1 MNTFTSERSATRA
14 VSLVSRRALWAGLGL
29 AASLA
34 VTLGVQTSGVAMS
47 QEPQPTTPEPAT
59 QAARGASAFGEPVN
73 LYGPNNP
80 YAPPRED
87 GEIHQAHVRGQVW
100 LLTGEP
106 GGSNVV
112 VQIGDQ
118 GVLVV
123 DTGTRAMA
131 PKLLAQIQR
140 LAQEHAGAHKEIRK
154 VINTNGRLDHIGGN
168 ETIAKAGSQIISG
181 EERAQQVAFVNP
193 GAEVT
198 AHENVLRRLTAGGTN
213 EFRGLEPTDAETFE
227 VDNQR
232 FNDEAV
238 QIHHPHDANTDGQ
251 LVVLFRGSDVVAAGD
266 VVDMTTYPI
275 IDVKAGGTI
284 DGELVALN
292 KVIAMAAPGPQAEGG
307 TVIIPG
313 HGRACDQAEVA
324 LYRNML
330 TIIRNTVQYYKNQGK
345 TLQQVLDLKPSEGY
359 DQRWGATSG
368 SWTTRDFITAVY
380 ETLPATGPVFFS
392 MKTSTSV
399 PSGKVF

>member
-1 MNTFTSERSATRA
+1 MPALFSFASRLTLRTAA
-14 VSLVSRRALWAGLGL
+14 HDHASRRALWAGLGL
-29 AASLA
+29 AAASL
-34 VTLGVQTSGVAMS
+34 VVDVAG
-47 QEPQPTTPEPAT
+47 QVRAAGTPPQAQQP
-59 QAARGASAFGEPVN
+59 AFGDPVN
-73 LYGPNNP
+73 IYAGNV

-87 GEIHQAHVRGQVW
+87 GEIHPSHVRGQVW

-106 GGSNVV
+106 GGANVV
-112 VQIGDQ
+112 VQVGDQ

-123 DTGTRAMA
+123 DTGTKAMA

-140 LAQEHAGAHKEIRK
+140 LAQEHAGEHKEIRK
-154 VINTNGRLDHIGGN
+154 VINTSGRLDHVGGN

-181 EERAQQVAFVNP
+181 EEAGPQRLLASSS
-193 GAEVT
+193 GAEVV
-198 AHENVLRRLTAGGTN
+198 AHENVLRRMSADNTGA
-213 EFRGLEPTDAETFE
+213 FRGLEPTDAESFE
-227 VDNQR
+227 IDNQR
-232 FNDEAV
+232 FNGEAV

-251 LVVLFRGSDVVAAGD
+251 LVVLFRGSDVIAAGD

-313 HGRACDQAEVA
+313 HGRLCDQADVA
-324 LYRNML
+324 LYRNMI

-368 SWTTRDFITAVY
+368 PWTTRDFITAVY
-380 ETLPATGPVFFS
+380 ETLPSKGPVFFS
-392 MKTSTSV
+392 MKTVTSV
-399 PSGKVF
+399 PSGKQF